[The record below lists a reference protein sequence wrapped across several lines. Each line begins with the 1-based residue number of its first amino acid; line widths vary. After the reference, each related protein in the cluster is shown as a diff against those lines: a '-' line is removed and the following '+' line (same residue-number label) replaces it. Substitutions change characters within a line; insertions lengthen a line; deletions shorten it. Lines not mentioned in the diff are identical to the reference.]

1 MIRFGAFLLLVLSM
15 SGCGILRPG
24 IVGSGVVQSESRTVS
39 NFDQIDVSGFATVNV
54 VGGQHQSVHVTTDDN
69 LLPYVETFVENG
81 KLKIRSRERIKPK
94 SNLCV
99 DVTVPGLRAA
109 KVSGAGDLF
118 LSQIVA
124 EHLELTISGAGT
136 VNASGHAQQVSA
148 KISGAGDADLSQLY
162 ADDASIRISGAGDA
176 KVFASN
182 SIKATI
188 SGAGD
193 IDCYGDPL
201 HVDQRI
207 SGAGDFSLHTTDLPR
222 QISLSDQTQRQ

>member
-1 MIRFGAFLLLVLSM
+1 MIRLGALFLIMFM
-15 SGCGILRPG
+15 SGCGVLRPG
-24 IVGSGVVQSESRTVS
+24 IVGSGFVQTEARTVAA
-39 NFDQIDVSGFATVNV
+39 FDQIDVSGFATVNV
-54 VGGQHQSVHVTTDDN
+54 VGGQHQSVVVTTDDN
-69 LLPYVETFVENG
+69 LLPYVETQVENG
-81 KLKIRSRERIKPK
+81 RLKIKSREKIKPK
-94 SNLCV
+94 SKLFV

-124 EHLELTISGAGT
+124 DHLELTISGAGT
-136 VNASGHAQQVSA
+136 LNASGHAQQVSA

-182 SIKATI
+182 SIKANI

-207 SGAGDFSLHTTDLPR
+207 SGAGDFSLHTSDLPT
-222 QISLSDQTQRQ
+222 QISLSDQTPHQ